1 LAPPL
6 GHRLPHLTTLE
17 DRLRH
22 RLVTRDEPHT
32 GRGKVLVLG
41 QDNRS
46 FLTVIRSLGRR
57 GLEVHV
63 AWAPRDDPALDSRYI
78 ARVHDLS
85 PYAEDGTWK
94 AELCRLMQQ
103 ERFDLV
109 IPTNEPSLLPLQLHR
124 SELEPFGRIAL
135 LADRAYPIALDK
147 VASYELAQELG
158 IPVPRQIAV
167 HDPSDAEWLIS
178 ALGSPVVLKPHSSFS
193 VENLVHRR
201 SVRKA
206 YSAAEVRATLDA
218 MLPEGAVTAQQHFVG
233 RGIGVGLLAERGQIL
248 FAYQYERIHE
258 QVRGGDSSLRRSV
271 PVDPALRDAASRLM
285 HALDYT
291 GVAMLEFRSNPATGD
306 WIFVEINPRFWGSL
320 PLAVAAGADFPW
332 YLYQLLVESNRDVPQ
347 GYAANRVGR
356 NLVGDV
362 LWTLDNL
369 RADRTDPTLATRPLV
384 QVVKDFGSLV
394 ALREHNDTFV
404 VDDPRPALAEVATMI
419 NRIRRRASD
428 RLWPILLS
436 VPIVRTRFVRAAR
449 RSLHGA
455 RTILFVCKGN
465 IYRSPFAHQ
474 LALASLPSTRTVIS
488 AGILPPAHRQCPADA
503 ITVAAEHGVSLC
515 GHRSCLVTADL
526 VGQADVIFAFDE
538 ATVRYLRVHYPE
550 ATRKLHRFGH
560 LATSGRVDISDPFG
574 GNIDRLRACYRS
586 IAATFRSCLAEGQR

>member
-1 LAPPL
+1 
-6 GHRLPHLTTLE
+6 
-17 DRLRH
+17 
-22 RLVTRDEPHT
+22 
-32 GRGKVLVLG
+32 VLVLG

-85 PYAEDGTWK
+85 PYAEDGKWK
-94 AELCRLMQQ
+94 AELSRLMQQ

-109 IPTNEPSLLPLQLHR
+109 IPTNDPSLLPLQLHR
-124 SELEPFGRIAL
+124 SHLEPFGRIAL
-135 LADRAYPIALDK
+135 LVDRAFSVALDK

-158 IPVPRQIAV
+158 IPVPRQIPV
-167 HDPSDAEWLIS
+167 HDSSDAEWLIS

-206 YSAAEVRATLDA
+206 YDAAEIRA
-218 MLPEGAVTAQQHFVG
+218 MLDSMLSEGAVTAQQFFVG
-233 RGIGVGLLAERGQIL
+233 RGIGVGLLADRGQIL
-248 FAYQYERIHE
+248 FLYQYERIHE

-291 GVAMLEFRSNPATGD
+291 GVAMLEFRLNPATGA

-332 YLYQLLVESNRDVPQ
+332 YLYQLLVEGNRDVPQ
-347 GYAANRVGR
+347 GYATNHFGR

-369 RADRTDPTLATRPLV
+369 RADRTDPTLATRPLL

-394 ALREHNDTFV
+394 ALREHSDTFV
-404 VDDPRPALAEVATMI
+404 ADDPLPALAEVATMG
-419 NRIRRRASD
+419 NRIWRRASN
-428 RLWPILLS
+428 RLLPIVLS
-436 VPIVRTRFVRAAR
+436 VPIVRTKFVRAAR
-449 RSLHGA
+449 RSLQGA

-474 LALASLPSTRTVIS
+474 LALTTLPPTRTVMS
-488 AGILPPAHRQCPADA
+488 AGILPPAHRPCPADA
-503 ITVAAEHGVSLC
+503 IAVAAEHGVCLC
-515 GHRSCLVTADL
+515 HHRSRLVTADL
-526 VGQADVIFAFDE
+526 VCQADVIFAFDE
-538 ATVRYLRVHYPE
+538 TTVRYLRVHYPE
-550 ATRKLHRFGH
+550 ASRKLHRFGH
-560 LATSGRVDISDPFG
+560 LATTGRVDISDPFG
-574 GNIDRLRACYRS
+574 GNIDRLRACYQS
-586 IAATFRSCLAEGQR
+586 ISATFHSCLAEGQE